1 MVRVT
6 NDDGSFGCVHSNITA
21 EPIGEG
27 RLRICFTEDVHN
39 LILDEFYRAG
49 IFAINS
55 AGNTS
60 SNGVVEFSKYYYY
73 CTVIIGVNLSKPHI
87 SGKSTVF
94 YNVCACLHIH
104 S

>member
-6 NDDGSFGCVHSNITA
+6 NDDSTAGCVHSNMTA

-27 RLRICFTEDVHN
+27 RLRISFTEEERN
-39 LILDEFYRAG
+39 LISDEFYSAG

-60 SNGVVEFSKYYYY
+60 SNGVVKFSKYYYY
-73 CTVIIGVNLSKPHI
+73 CIAVIGVNLSKPHI

-94 YNVCACLHIH
+94 YNVCACVHMH
-104 S
+104 P